1 MAEQATTTPAAKPLT
16 DLHGRVALVTG
27 ASSGI
32 GEAIAV
38 ELARRGANVALFARR
53 AERLHAL
60 AERLAGETGEGQHNG
75 ETLVIE
81 GDVRRPED
89 VQRGVRQ
96 TLERFGKLDV
106 LVANAGFGYRR
117 PVVEGDIAVW
127 KDMIDT
133 NVYGLLLTLKY
144 GVAPM
149 LERGSGH
156 VIVMS
161 SVAGRVATP
170 GGAAYCGTKFA
181 ASAIADSLR
190 QEVGPKG
197 VRVTAIEPGVVISEF
212 QEKAQYT
219 PDIVAN
225 MLKGADPLVPLDIA
239 RAVVFALEMP
249 ENMGVTEIVVRP
261 TGQAYP

>member
-1 MAEQATTTPAAKPLT
+1 M
-16 DLHGRVALVTG
+16 DLGIAGRVALVT
-27 ASSGI
+27 ASSRGL
-32 GEAIAV
+32 G
-38 ELARRGANVALFARR
+38 RGA
-53 AERLHAL
+53 AEAL
-60 AERLAGETGEGQHNG
+60 AAEGVQVAICGRDGGSLVETADTLREAGAAVLAIEADVTGPDAPAM
-75 ETLVIE
+75 LVE
-81 GDVRRPED
+81 
-89 VQRGVRQ
+89 Q
-96 TLERFGKLDV
+96 TVERFGRLDI

-149 LERGSGH
+149 LERGGGH

-170 GGAAYCGTKFA
+170 SGAAYCGTKFA
-181 ASAIADSLR
+181 ASAVADSLR

-249 ENMGVTEIVVRP
+249 ANMGVTEIVVRP